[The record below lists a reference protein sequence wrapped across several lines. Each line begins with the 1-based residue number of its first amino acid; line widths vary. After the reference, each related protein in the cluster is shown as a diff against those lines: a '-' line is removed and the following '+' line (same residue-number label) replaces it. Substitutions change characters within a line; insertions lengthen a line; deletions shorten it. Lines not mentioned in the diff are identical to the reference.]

1 VLKSIGKQS
10 GESVLKK
17 KWEAAVGRVCRKGRY
32 ATIGHAKVTQVGR
45 LLKVTYHRAAP
56 YQGRSL
62 LSTLLCSACTNKHS
76 SHASVKYEQAAL
88 FDEEL
93 TCKLLLIRV
102 RLLGSCVRKTASNF
116 EQKLEQASL
125 R

>member
-1 VLKSIGKQS
+1 MLKSIGKLS

-88 FDEEL
+88 FDEESAMQ
-93 TCKLLLIRV
+93 TAANQSQTARKLRPQD
-102 RLLGSCVRKTASNF
+102 CF
-116 EQKLEQASL
+116 EF
-125 R
+125 